1 MSGRLFRLGQDE
13 RPTEIVPS
21 RFVIE
26 RELQHLLEA
35 HLQDFLGVR
44 FLASEY
50 HTGARHG
57 GRIDTLGL
65 DENGFPV
72 IIEYKRETHESV
84 INQGLYY
91 LDWLV
96 HSRAE
101 FQLLVQAKLGAD
113 VAAEIN
119 WSAPR
124 LICVAGDFT
133 RYDRYAVQQINR
145 HIELVKYLRYGDDL
159 IMLELTNT
167 PVRVAT
173 TSGTVSSTPAATTG
187 GAADPPAIAAGDASV
202 QPTPV
207 PAAPENVEA
216 MLLKSM
222 TATQMLFGALDSFIR
237 GLDELAVEVKTLKL
251 YFAYKKLRNFATVTP
266 GKRELWLYLHLDPAT
281 VNLNPQIMRDV
292 TAIGHWGTGNLEVTL
307 KSEADLEEVKPLIQ
321 RAFETNA

>member
-13 RPTEIVPS
+13 RPTEMVPS

-26 RELQHLLEA
+26 RDLQRLLEA

-44 FLASEY
+44 FLASE
-50 HTGARHG
+50 HKTGIRHG

-65 DENGFPV
+65 DENNFPV

-91 LDWLV
+91 LDWLM

-101 FQLLVQAKLGAD
+101 FQLLVQSKLGAD

-167 PVRVAT
+167 PVRIAV
-173 TSGTVSSTPAATTG
+173 TSGAVSAT
-187 GAADPPAIAAGDASV
+187 PPATGSDAALPS
-202 QPTPV
+202 PPV
-207 PAAPENVEA
+207 PAVVENVEST
-216 MLLKSM
+216 LQKSSP
-222 TATQMLFGALDSFIR
+222 ATQALFGVLDSFIR
-237 GLDELAVEVKTLKL
+237 GLDEQAVEVKALKL
-251 YFAYKKLRNFATVTP
+251 YFAYKKLRNFATVVP
-266 GKRELWLYLHLDPAT
+266 GKNELWLYLHLDPAT
-281 VNLNPQIMRDV
+281 VSLNPQTMRDV
-292 TAIGHWGTGNLEVTL
+292 TAIGHWGTGNLEITL
-307 KSEADLEEVKPLIQ
+307 KSEADLDEVKPLIQ
-321 RAFETNA
+321 RAFETHA

>member
-1 MSGRLFRLGQDE
+1 MSGRLFRLGQGE

-26 RELQHLLEA
+26 RELQRLLEA

-44 FLASEY
+44 FLASE
-50 HTGARHG
+50 HSTGIRHG

-65 DENGFPV
+65 DENNFPV

-91 LDWLV
+91 LDWLM

-101 FQLLVQAKLGAD
+101 FQLLVQSKLGAE
-113 VAAEIN
+113 VAREIN

-133 RYDRYAVQQINR
+133 RYDRHAVQQINR

-167 PVRVAT
+167 PVRVSTAGISVSAT
-173 TSGTVSSTPAATTG
+173 PPATAGDAPAATTG
-187 GAADPPAIAAGDASV
+187 TSVSPAAD
-202 QPTPV
+202 
-207 PAAPENVEA
+207 NVETT
-216 MLLKSM
+216 LLKSGP
-222 TATQMLFGALDSFIR
+222 ATQALFVTLDSFIR
-237 GLDELAVEVKTLKL
+237 GLDEQAVEVKVLKL
-251 YFAYKKLRNFATVTP
+251 YYAYKKLRNFATVVP
-266 GKRELWLYLHLDPAT
+266 GKSELWLYLHLEPAT
-281 VNLNPQIMRDV
+281 ISLNPQTMRDV
-292 TAIGHWGTGNLEVTL
+292 TSIGHWGTGNLEVTL